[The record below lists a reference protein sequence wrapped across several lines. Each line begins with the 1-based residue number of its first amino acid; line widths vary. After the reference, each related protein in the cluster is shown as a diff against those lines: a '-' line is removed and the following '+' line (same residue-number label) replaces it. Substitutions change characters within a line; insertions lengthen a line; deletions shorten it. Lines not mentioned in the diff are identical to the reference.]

1 VVEKMIA
8 PEAPKIF
15 TPEYY
20 ARMRELEAGSW
31 WSEGMRDI
39 ASMLLARA
47 HLPKR
52 GLMLDAGCG
61 AGQTMTWFL
70 ESNRDWRTVGA
81 DLSLDA
87 LALARRHSLP
97 VCRATALRLP
107 VADKSA
113 ELIIS
118 LDVLQHLPLDRGDS
132 VALSEFAR
140 ALVPGGVLLVRTN
153 AQSFPR
159 TKDDTTFS
167 FRKYSR
173 AILRARLVDA
183 GFEIET
189 LGTCN
194 AVPGLAEIPRELRAA
209 RQDTHEYH
217 GILAS
222 PGRSRSPVH
231 SLLRMW
237 LRFEGRAMIAG
248 LPLPLGRTL
257 FALCRLRK

>member
-1 VVEKMIA
+1 MVEKMTT
-8 PEAPKIF
+8 PDPPKIF

-20 ARMRELEAGSW
+20 ARMRELESGSW
-31 WSEGMRDI
+31 WNEGMRDI
-39 ASMLLARA
+39 AAVLLSRA
-47 HLPKR
+47 HLPTH
-52 GLMLDAGCG
+52 GFMLDVGCG

-70 ESNRDWRTVGA
+70 KSNPDWRSAGV
-81 DLSLDA
+81 DVSLDA
-87 LALARRHSLP
+87 LALARQHLLP
-97 VCRATALRLP
+97 VCSATALRLP
-107 VADKSA
+107 VADKSVD
-113 ELIIS
+113 LIVS
-118 LDVLQHLPLDRGDS
+118 LDVLQHLPLDGGDS
-132 VALSEFAR
+132 LALSEFAR
-140 ALVPGGVLLVRTN
+140 TLIPGGVLLVRTN

-159 TKDDTTFS
+159 TNEDKESS

-173 AILRARLVDA
+173 SMLRDRLVAA
-183 GFEIET
+183 GFEIEK
-189 LGTCN
+189 LGRCN

-209 RQDTHEYH
+209 RHDPHEYH

-222 PGRSRSPVH
+222 PGRKSSPVH